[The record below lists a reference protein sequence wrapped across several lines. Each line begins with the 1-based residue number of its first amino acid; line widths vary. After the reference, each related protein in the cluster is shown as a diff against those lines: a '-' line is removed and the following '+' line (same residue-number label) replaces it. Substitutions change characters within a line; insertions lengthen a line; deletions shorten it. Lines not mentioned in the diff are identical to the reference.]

1 MKKLLVSVVASATLL
16 MGAFVSPAK
25 AAELRADHPDTYV
38 VKKGDTLWDISGRF
52 LKKPWHWP
60 EIWHVNPEIANPH
73 LIYPGDIL
81 KLVYIDGKP
90 YLVKASNG
98 TIKLRPQA
106 RVLSEGDAIA
116 TIPLDLI
123 RPYLI
128 DQMVVSPETFNTAPY
143 VIAHDDERV
152 LGGGHD
158 DRMYVRGLNTERGAA
173 YGVYRQGDVYRSPG
187 SEEILGVEARYLANG
202 HVMRTGDPS
211 TMDIK
216 KSKLEILEGDIV
228 LPRNED
234 PLPPVF
240 APRAPAGDVNANI
253 ISVYDGVSQ
262 IGQYNIVVLDK
273 GAIDG
278 IEPGHVLSVYRKG
291 KVVEDKIAKQRASES
306 EEEISTVVTLPEERA
321 GELMVFR
328 TFDRVSLGLIM
339 TATRPIHIH
348 DIAKNPY

>member
-1 MKKLLVSVVASATLL
+1 MKNLFISVVAITTLILGVVANSA
-16 MGAFVSPAK
+16 
-25 AAELRADHPDTYV
+25 AATELRTDHPDTYV

-52 LKKPWHWP
+52 LTKPWKWP

-90 YLVKASNG
+90 YLVKASDG

-106 RVLSEGDAIA
+106 RVLSEGDAIS

-128 DQMVVSPETFNTAPY
+128 DELVLDDAAFDNAPY
-143 VIAHDDERV
+143 VLAHGDEKAMSAS
-152 LGGGHD
+152 LD

-173 YGVYRQGDVYRSPG
+173 YGIYRKGKVYTSPD
-187 SEEILGVEARYLANG
+187 SEEVLGVEARYLANG
-202 HVMRTGDPS
+202 VISRAGDPAS
-211 TMDIK
+211 LDVT
-216 KSKLEILEGDIV
+216 SARLEVLRGDV
-228 LPRNED
+228 VFPRNED
-234 PLPPVF
+234 PLAPIY
-240 APRAPAGDVNANI
+240 APRGPNFDINANI

-273 GAIDG
+273 GARDG
-278 IEPGHVLSVYRKG
+278 MEDGHVLSVYQRG
-291 KVVEDKIAKQRASES
+291 KVVHDKIA
-306 EEEISTVVTLPEERA
+306 EERGLEDVNVKLPEERA

-328 TFDRVSLGLIM
+328 TFDKVSLALIM
-339 TATRPIHIH
+339 TATRPIHLH

>member
-1 MKKLLVSVVASATLL
+1 MKKLLVSVVATATFLV
-16 MGAFVSPAK
+16 GAFVNSSK

-128 DQMVVSPETFNTAPY
+128 DEMVVTDETFETAPY
-143 VIAHDDERV
+143 VVALNEEHII
-152 LGGGHD
+152 GGAHD

-173 YGVYRQGDVYRSPG
+173 YGVYRKGQVYRSPG
-187 SEEILGVEARYLANG
+187 SEEVLGVEARYLANG
-202 HVMRTGDPS
+202 HIMRTGDPA

-216 KSKLEILEGDIV
+216 KSRLEILEGDVV

-240 APRAPAGDVNANI
+240 APRAPSNQVNANI
-253 ISVYDGVSQ
+253 ISVYDGVTQ
-262 IGQYNIVVLDK
+262 IGQYNVVVLDK
-273 GAIDG
+273 GARDG
-278 IEPGHVLSVYRKG
+278 MEPGHVLSVYKKG
-291 KVVEDKIAKQRASES
+291 RTVEDPVAKKRGAEN
-306 EEEISTVVTLPEERA
+306 TMVTLPEEIA

-328 TFDRVSLGLIM
+328 TFDRVSLGLVM
-339 TATRPIHIH
+339 SATRPIHLH
-348 DIAKNPY
+348 DVAKNPY

>member
-16 MGAFVSPAK
+16 LGAIANQAN

-106 RVLSEGDAIA
+106 RVLSEGDAIS

-123 RPYLI
+123 RPFLI
-128 DQMVVSPETFNTAPY
+128 DELVVDPSAFENAPY
-143 VIAHDDERV
+143 VLAHDEEKV
-152 LGGGHD
+152 LSGGFD

-173 YGVYRQGDVYRSPG
+173 YGIYRKGKVYRSPG
-187 SEEILGVEARYLANG
+187 SEEVLGVEARYLANG
-202 HVMRTGDPS
+202 HVMRAGDPA
-211 TMDIK
+211 TLDIK
-216 KSKLEILEGDIV
+216 KSKVEVLKGDV
-228 LPRNED
+228 VFPRNED
-234 PLPPVF
+234 PLPPVY
-240 APRAPAGDVNANI
+240 APRAPTFDVNANI

-273 GAIDG
+273 GTRDG
-278 IEPGHVLSVYRKG
+278 IEDGHVLSIYQRG
-291 KVVEDKIAKQRASES
+291 RVVHDKIA
-306 EEEISTVVTLPEERA
+306 EERGEEVTEVVLPEERA

-328 TFDRVSLGLIM
+328 TFDKVSLALIM
-339 TATRPIHIH
+339 TATRPIHLL

>member
-1 MKKLLVSVVASATLL
+1 MNKLLVSVVASATLL
-16 MGAFVSPAK
+16 MGTIVNSAQ

-52 LKKPWHWP
+52 LQKPWHWP

-116 TIPLDLI
+116 TIPLDMI

-128 DQMVVSPETFNTAPY
+128 NDAVVDPSTFDSAPY
-143 VIAHDDERV
+143 VVAHNEDHII
-152 LGGGHD
+152 GGALD
-158 DRMYVRGLNTERGAA
+158 DRIYVRNLNTERGAA
-173 YGVYRQGDVYRSPG
+173 YGVYRKGQVYKSPG

-202 HVMRTGDPS
+202 HVMRTGDPA

-216 KSKLEILEGDIV
+216 KSQLEILEGDAV

-234 PLPPVF
+234 PMAPIF
-240 APRAPAGDVNANI
+240 APRAPTFDVQANL
-253 ISVYDGVSQ
+253 ISVYGGVSQ

-273 GAIDG
+273 GARDG
-278 IEPGHVLSVYRKG
+278 VEAGHVLSIYQKG
-291 KVVEDKIAKQRASES
+291 RVVEDRIAKERGDEV
-306 EEEISTVVTLPEERA
+306 TTVTLPEERA

-328 TFDRVSLGLIM
+328 TFDKVSLGLVM
-339 TATRPIHIH
+339 TATRPIHIL